1 MNNSLPHYCIDTSS
15 LINWWDEDYT
25 PEVFEGLPDR
35 LADLIAQGRLKST
48 RSVQDEIKDSD
59 PKIKP
64 VSLARWCKSHVDFYL
79 EDDEEIQRHVREI
92 MAKFQSPKK
101 KLGIGGAD
109 PFVIA
114 RAMLNGAN
122 WYVISNE
129 NPAAG
134 RPDKNPNIPYV
145 CGQLNVKHIRFL
157 DMLKME
163 NWKLK

>member
-1 MNNSLPHYCIDTSS
+1 MSTPLPHYCIDTSS

-35 LADLIAQGRLKST
+35 LADLIAQGRLRST
-48 RSVQDEIKDSD
+48 RAVQEEIKDGLS
-59 PKIKP
+59 K
-64 VSLARWCKSHVDFYL
+64 VTLAKWCKSHIDFYI
-79 EDDEEIQRHVREI
+79 EDDPPAQLQVREI
-92 MAKFQSPKK
+92 MANFQSPKK

-114 RAMLNGAN
+114 RAILNGPH

-134 RPDKNPNIPYV
+134 NAHKNPNLPFV
-145 CGQLNVKHIRFL
+145 CTQLNVNHIRFL
-157 DMLKME
+157 DMLKLE
-163 NWKLK
+163 GWKLK

>member
-1 MNNSLPHYCIDTSS
+1 MTTLLPHYCIDTSS

-25 PEVFEGLPDR
+25 PEVLEGLPER
-35 LADLIAQGRLKST
+35 LTDLIKEGRLRST

-59 PKIKP
+59 SKLT
-64 VSLARWCKSHVDFYL
+64 LAKWCKSHIDFYM
-79 EDDEEIQRHVREI
+79 DDDVPVQGQVRQI

-101 KLGIGGAD
+101 KFGIGGAD

-114 RAMLNGAN
+114 RALLNGQH

-134 RPDKNPNIPYV
+134 NAHKNPNIPFV
-145 CGQLNVKHIRFL
+145 CDQLKVNHIRFFE
-157 DMLKME
+157 MLKLE
-163 NWKLK
+163 GWKLK